1 MTKLNFIFREKYQ
14 MFFFFACRFRGFVI
28 LRVLASI
35 LANFQ
40 QPTARFDD
48 LITTLFY
55 TTPKRPNRIT
65 RNEC

>member
-1 MTKLNFIFREKYQ
+1 
-14 MFFFFACRFRGFVI
+14 MFFFVAYRFRCFVI

-40 QPTARFDD
+40 QPTTRFDD